1 MGTYSS
7 YTKLLCLIIVWV
19 IKIVKHLVYIKRKQV
34 CTESKQLFIR
44 GFKGSRTFTNTNST
58 EGYSREYNVLKES
71 KELPTNNNLLSF
83 RTTIKNNLRRI
94 APNL

>member
-58 EGYSREYNVLKES
+58 EGYIQPRV
-71 KELPTNNNLLSF
+71 
-83 RTTIKNNLRRI
+83 
-94 APNL
+94 